1 MTAVAKLDKYEV
13 MEKVIGDGDLS
24 KLSPKERLDYY
35 NHTCKSLGLNP
46 LTQPFKYIRLNGK
59 LALYATKD
67 CSEQLRKINLIS
79 IFNMK
84 SEIIEGVYA
93 VTVHARDKDGREDI
107 ATGAVSIE
115 GLKGENRANAI
126 LKAETKAKRRVTL
139 SICGLGFMDE
149 SEVEYVPQSSTVE
162 VDVKTGEII
171 QAELVD
177 EIEEICGDA
186 ILSMQLAKDLDEVKK
201 IYTDAYAKVK
211 HNDAQL
217 KLLNNQK
224 DLCKALFS
232 DKEVA

>member
-1 MTAVAKLDKYEV
+1 MNAVAKLDKYEV

-24 KLSPKERLDYY
+24 KLSAKERLDYY
-35 NHTCKSLGLNP
+35 NQTCKSLGLNP

-67 CSEQLRKINLIS
+67 CSEQLRKINHIS

-84 SEIIEGVYA
+84 TEVVEGVYT
-93 VTVHARDKDGREDI
+93 VTVHAKDEEGREDI

-149 SEVEYVPQSSTVE
+149 SEVEYVPQATPID
-162 VDVKTGEII
+162 VDVKTGEILTLSDANVKEDI
-171 QAELVD
+171 V
-177 EIEEICGDA
+177 GDA
-186 ILSMQLAKDLDEVKK
+186 IVEMQRAINLDQLKTVYMK
-201 IYTDAYAKVK
+201 YWPKVK
-211 HNDAQL
+211 DDAEMV
-217 KLLNNQK
+217 KLLNKQK
-224 DLCKALFS
+224 DQCKASL
-232 DKEVA
+232 EGTAA